1 MKIKY
6 NKFTSLG
13 SRHNHS
19 GALHQY
25 LNAISDEELFNL
37 RKKVPTIRT
46 IFDDLKKDLVS
57 FIDNHD
63 IENIKNIVFKNC
75 YNITYERALKEKE
88 RDADLI
94 DGLLKDQKKSFF
106 TGKHKNLINEKQLK
120 IKELNDFVINPF
132 EKNKAF
138 NIESSFEGTTGTYVY
153 IFWEAVPSQFSNVFH
168 NFFSDVLSDF
178 KLKFKNIFYK
188 LENIEFY
195 FWGPR
200 FRKEF
205 DPDDYMRII
214 KTDIFDIKKGS
225 VFTEKAQMGYYV
237 NFKVYEYLTRWDK
250 QYYPYFLGNY
260 AYYSPQEIID
270 EIDVVL
276 FSRHRESVI
285 NYIKDNSDHEY

>member
-46 IFDDLKKDLVS
+46 IFDDLEKDLVS

-94 DGLLKDQKKSFF
+94 DGLLILLK
-106 TGKHKNLINEKQLK
+106 K
-120 IKELNDFVINPF
+120 IKLLILRVDLKVQLEHM
-132 EKNKAF
+132 
-138 NIESSFEGTTGTYVY
+138 Y
-153 IFWEAVPSQFSNVFH
+153 IFF
-168 NFFSDVLSDF
+168 
-178 KLKFKNIFYK
+178 
-188 LENIEFY
+188 
-195 FWGPR
+195 G
-200 FRKEF
+200 
-205 DPDDYMRII
+205 
-214 KTDIFDIKKGS
+214 
-225 VFTEKAQMGYYV
+225 
-237 NFKVYEYLTRWDK
+237 K
-250 QYYPYFLGNY
+250 QYQVNSVMYFTTFFQMYFQTLN
-260 AYYSPQEIID
+260 
-270 EIDVVL
+270 
-276 FSRHRESVI
+276 
-285 NYIKDNSDHEY
+285 

>member
-1 MKIKY
+1 MSIKY

-13 SRHNHS
+13 SRHNYS
-19 GALHQY
+19 NALHQY

-37 RKKVPTIRT
+37 RKKVPTIKT
-46 IFDDLKKDLVS
+46 IFDNLEKDLVS

-75 YNITYERALKEKE
+75 YQISYESALKEKE
-88 RDADLI
+88 RDTDLI

-106 TGKHKNLINEKQLK
+106 SGKHKKLINEKQLK
-120 IKELNDFVINPF
+120 IKDLNDFIINPF
-132 EKNKAF
+132 KQNKAF
-138 NIESSFEGTTGTYVY
+138 DIENSFEGTTGTYVY
-153 IFWEAVPSQFSNVFH
+153 IFWEAIPRQFSNVFH
-168 NFFSDVLSDF
+168 DFFSETLSDF
-178 KLKFKNIFYK
+178 KLKFKNIYYK

-200 FRKEF
+200 FGKEF
-205 DPDDYMRII
+205 NPDDYMSII
-214 KTDIFDIKKGS
+214 KTDIFDTKKGS
-225 VFTEKAQMGYYV
+225 VFSEKAQMGYCV
-237 NFKVYEYLTRWDK
+237 NFKFYEYLTRWHK
-250 QYYPYFLGNY
+250 PYYPYFLGNY

-285 NYIKDNSDHEY
+285 NYIKNNL